1 MGKKPKSKS
10 GKEKANSRKVDKST
24 LPPPPAPVDAEVRR
38 AASQPIIRS
47 CGSARCSFGME
58 KLF

>member
-38 AASQPIIRS
+38 YQPIRS
-47 CGSARCSFGME
+47 CCSACCCFGME